1 MFIVPQNAEKEVAV
15 LNCVQRFFSSLKVGQ
30 LLKQCN
36 GTKEKGVSAV
46 PDLLK
51 NTFYHFLNST
61 KTNWLRFTSMLASEI
76 INNEFSNLTAE
87 KRANVF
93 IVDDTLFN
101 RTSCKKTELGSESLI
116 MLK

>member
-61 KTNWLRFTSMLASEI
+61 KTNWLRFTAMLASEI
-76 INNEFSNLTAE
+76 INNEFSNLTDE

>member
-76 INNEFSNLTAE
+76 INNELVISQMKSVRMYSSLMLLFSTLLSV
-87 KRANVF
+87 KRQN
-93 IVDDTLFN
+93 
-101 RTSCKKTELGSESLI
+101 SGQSL
-116 MLK
+116 